1 MVVSIDYHSL
11 EAIRTIEGEPEER
24 QKLRAGTD
32 GFCVCTW
39 SDGSVYESKASVLF
53 LTLKEKQ
60 PNKKPAGAVKR
71 PAAATATVDEK
82 AEEEDSDSE
91 GEETEEEEEEEED
104 EEEEE
109 EDAEE
114 EEEDEEVEEPPS
126 KKPKES
132 KPEQNLEDLR
142 THYN

>member
-1 MVVSIDYHSL
+1 MVVSVDRQSL
-11 EAIRTIEGEPEER
+11 EAIKTIEGEPEER
-24 QKLRAGTD
+24 QKLTAGTD

-53 LTLKEKQ
+53 LTLKEK
-60 PNKKPAGAVKR
+60 
-71 PAAATATVDEK
+71 TATVDEK

-91 GEETEEEEEEEED
+91 GKKTEEEEEEEDE

-132 KPEQNLEDLR
+132 KPEKNLEDLR
-142 THYN
+142 THSN

>member
-1 MVVSIDYHSL
+1 MVVPVDYNHL
-11 EAIRTIEGEPEER
+11 EAIKTVEGEPEER
-24 QKLRAGTD
+24 QKLTAGTD

-39 SDGSVYESKASVLF
+39 SDGSVYESKVSVLF

-60 PNKKPAGAVKR
+60 LNKKPAGAVKR

-91 GEETEEEEEEEED
+91 GEETEEEEEEQD

-132 KPEQNLEDLR
+132 KPEKNLEDLR